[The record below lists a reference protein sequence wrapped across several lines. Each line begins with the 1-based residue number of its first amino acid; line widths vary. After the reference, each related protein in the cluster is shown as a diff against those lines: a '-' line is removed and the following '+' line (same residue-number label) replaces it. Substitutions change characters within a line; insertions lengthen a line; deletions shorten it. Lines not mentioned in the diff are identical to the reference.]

1 MGSQVTDMQG
11 MFEYATSFNVDISN
25 WDVSRVTNMNLMFV
39 GVWSKITSKHCGNT
53 MYDRSFPTLAAAKA
67 FCLKQGPSA
76 CSGVYDVSCDDK
88 GNFYACKVG
97 TFQSSVMGSC
107 IYTEAKGPSP
117 TRSPPT
123 GTWTKIT
130 RKHCANTMY
139 GSSFST
145 LTAAQVFCLQ
155 QGPSICSGVYD
166 DRCDSQSSFYA
177 CKVGGFDSSSIGS
190 CIYIAATKD
199 EFIRVKSCALCS
211 AKTTPRTT
219 SMKGTVTTAAPTAIA
234 TTTSTITGT
243 VTTTIPATIATTI
256 STTTMPAAMTPPRAT
271 SMRGTVA
278 TTPPITAVTAAST
291 T

>member
-76 CSGVYDVSCDDK
+76 CSGVYDYSCDGK

-97 TFQSSVMGSC
+97 TFQSSPTGSC
-107 IYTEAKGPSP
+107 IYTEAKGPSTP
-117 TRSPPT
+117 RIPPT

-139 GSSFST
+139 DSSFST
-145 LTAAQVFCLQ
+145 LTAAQRFCLQ

-177 CKVGGFDSSSIGS
+177 CKVGGFDFSSIGS

-211 AKTTPRTT
+211 VKTTPRTT
-219 SMKGTVTTAAPTAIA
+219 SMKGTVTTSTPTAIS
-234 TTTSTITGT
+234 TTSTITGT
-243 VTTTIPATIATTI
+243 VTTTIATTI
-256 STTTMPAAMTPPRAT
+256 STTTT
-271 SMRGTVA
+271 SGEKGCVGDLG
-278 TTPPITAVTAAST
+278 
-291 T
+291 